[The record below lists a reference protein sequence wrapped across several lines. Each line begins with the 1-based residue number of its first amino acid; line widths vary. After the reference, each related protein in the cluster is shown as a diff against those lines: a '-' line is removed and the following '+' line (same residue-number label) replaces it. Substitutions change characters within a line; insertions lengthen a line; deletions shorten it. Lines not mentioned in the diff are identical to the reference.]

1 MAMLKVDIW
10 EVNGNEIISTDNEQ
24 QTTDITPYIAP
35 CMFQLANVFLLN

>member
-24 QTTDITPYIAP
+24 QTTDITTYMVPY
-35 CMFQLANVFLLN
+35 MSQLPNVSLLN

>member
-24 QTTDITPYIAP
+24 QTTDIITYIAP
-35 CMFQLANVFLLN
+35 YILQLANVSPLN